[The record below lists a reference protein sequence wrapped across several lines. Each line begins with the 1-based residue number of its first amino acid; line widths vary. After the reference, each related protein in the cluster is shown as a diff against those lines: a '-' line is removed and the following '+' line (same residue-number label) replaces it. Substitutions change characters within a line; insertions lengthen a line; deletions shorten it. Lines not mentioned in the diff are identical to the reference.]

1 METCLRS
8 WGVFCVCFGA
18 GGRERGYC
26 GLVADLVRGHG
37 MVSEPYTSVVFD
49 AARLLLIFK

>member
-1 METCLRS
+1 M
-8 WGVFCVCFGA
+8 CFGA